1 MLALPREGRAVTTP
15 AIEMHDVGVRYG
27 RQVAVDGLALRVE
40 PGDIYGFLGPNGA
53 GKTTTIR
60 ALLGLVRPQ
69 RGRIAVHGADVRRG
83 GKTLR
88 GRIGAHLEGHAFY
101 PYLSGRTNLR
111 VFARYHGTPD
121 AARIDALLDRV
132 GLASAARR
140 RVAGYSLGMRQRLG
154 LAQALL
160 ANPDVLVLD
169 EPLNGL
175 DPSGVVE
182 LRDQLTRLN
191 REDGMTIFLSSHRLD
206 EVERLCNRVGLVSGG
221 RVVREQRV
229 DALLDDAAEPRLLVR
244 TADDG
249 RASEVLGACAWV
261 DRIEPLPN
269 GLRVA
274 LASDAVTRL
283 ARALVEAG
291 IDVRELTPIRPT
303 LEDVFERAVAGAG
316 IR

>member
-1 MLALPREGRAVTTP
+1 MATP

-69 RGRIAVHGADVRRG
+69 RGRIALFGQDVRTG
-83 GKTLR
+83 GRALR
-88 GRIGAHLEGHAFY
+88 ARLGAHLEGHAFY

-111 VFARYHGTPD
+111 VFARYHGRPD
-121 AARIDALLDRV
+121 NTRIDALLDRV

-160 ANPDVLVLD
+160 ARPDVLVLD
-169 EPLNGL
+169 EPVNGL

-182 LRDQLTRLN
+182 LREQLTSLN
-191 REDGMTIFLSSHRLD
+191 RDDGMTIFLSSHRLD
-206 EVERLCNRVGLVSGG
+206 EVERLCNRVGLVSDG
-221 RVVREQRV
+221 RLVREQRV
-229 DALLDDAAEPRLLVR
+229 DELLDAAAEPRLLVR
-244 TADDG
+244 SSDDA
-249 RASEVLGACAWV
+249 RASAVLGACPWV
-261 DRIEPLPN
+261 DAVESLPN

-274 LASDAVTRL
+274 LGRDAV
-283 ARALVEAG
+283 ARVARTLVEADV
-291 IDVRELTPIRPT
+291 DVRELTPIRPT
-303 LEDVFERAVAGAG
+303 LEDVFERAVAGTA